1 MRDGSTI
8 KLLTEVSKASSGS
21 VTSSTRT
28 RREVVR
34 ERWAESAMF
43 EDSMERV
50 GLKLGI
56 SLTPCTVKKFS
67 DNETSVSIG
76 ESVREED
83 VFILQTGFNPSPYPF
98 GAKARHYG
106 NGGDNPEVSRPGT
119 PLPPLASSADLKNRP
134 STPSKPAPAPA
145 NDPNDLLME
154 LLIMISACKT
164 ASAKR
169 ITAVVPC
176 FPYSRMDR
184 KDKSRSPI
192 TAKLVANMLQ
202 IAGCDHVITMDLH
215 ASQIQ
220 GFFEVPVDN
229 LWTEPSMIRCASLVL
244 SLHAQEEKKLT
255 AMRESRW
262 VKENI
267 QDWKEVIIVSPDAGG
282 AKRATNLADRLDV
295 DFALINRNR
304 SKGDGPESEG
314 KMELLVGDVK
324 DKVAILIDDMCDTGG
339 TIKLAT
345 TALVEKGAK
354 EVYALVSHGLLSG
367 ESMAELAKLPL
378 VKLVVSNT
386 ISQAEHLKQAHGKLE
401 IMDISPVLAESIR
414 RTHNGES
421 ISLLFS

>member
-8 KLLTEVSKASSGS
+8 KLLTGNSHPELA
-21 VTSSTRT
+21 
-28 RREVVR
+28 
-34 ERWAESAMF
+34 AMVAQ
-43 EDSMERV
+43 R
-50 GLKLGI
+50 LGI

-119 PLPPLASSADLKNRP
+119 PLPPLASSADLKSRP
-134 STPSKPAPAPA
+134 STPSKPAPEPA

-169 ITAVVPC
+169 ITA
-176 FPYSRMDR
+176 DR

-229 LWTEPSMIRCASLVL
+229 LWTEPSMI
-244 SLHAQEEKKLT
+244 
-255 AMRESRW
+255 RW

>member
-1 MRDGSTI
+1 MLFISPR
-8 KLLTEVSKASSGS
+8 
-21 VTSSTRT
+21 
-28 RREVVR
+28 
-34 ERWAESAMF
+34 
-43 EDSMERV
+43 
-50 GLKLGI
+50 LGI
-56 SLTPCTVKKFS
+56 PLTPCTVKKFS
-67 DNETSVSIG
+67 DNETSVQIG

-83 VFILQTGFNPSPYPF
+83 VFIIQTGFNPSPHPF

-106 NGGDNPEVSRPGT
+106 IDSDPEVTRPGT
-119 PLPPLASSADLKNRP
+119 PLPPLANRNDLNSRP
-134 STPSKPAPAPA
+134 SSPSKPAPAPA

-169 ITAVVPC
+169 ITAVIPC
-176 FPYSRMDR
+176 FPYARMDR

-220 GFFEVPVDN
+220 GFFQVPVDN
-229 LWTEPSMIRCASLVL
+229 LWTEPSMV
-244 SLHAQEEKKLT
+244 
-255 AMRESRW
+255 RW

-267 QDWKEVIIVSPDAGG
+267 DDWHNAIIVSPDAGG
-282 AKRATNLADRLDV
+282 AKRATNLADRLDC

-304 SKGDGPESEG
+304 NKGDGPDSEG

-324 DKVAILIDDMCDTGG
+324 NKTAILIDDMADTGG

-345 TALVEKGAK
+345 QTLVEKGAK

-367 ESMAELAKLPL
+367 RSMEELAKMPL
-378 VKLVVSNT
+378 VKVVVSNT
-386 ISQAEHLKQAHGKLE
+386 VCQTEHIKKAQGKLE
-401 IMDISPVLAESIR
+401 VMDISPVLAESIR

-421 ISLLFS
+421 ISLLFK

>member
-1 MRDGSTI
+1 MPNGSSI
-8 KLLTEVSKASSGS
+8 KLLTGNSHPELAQMVAQ
-21 VTSSTRT
+21 R
-28 RREVVR
+28 
-34 ERWAESAMF
+34 
-43 EDSMERV
+43 
-50 GLKLGI
+50 LGI
-56 SLTPCTVKKFS
+56 PLTPCTVKKFS
-67 DNETSVSIG
+67 DNETSVQIG

-83 VFILQTGFNPSPYPF
+83 VFIIQTGFNPSPHPF

-106 NGGDNPEVSRPGT
+106 TDSDPEVTRPGT
-119 PLPPLASSADLKNRP
+119 PLPPLANRNDLNSRP
-134 STPSKPAPAPA
+134 SSPSKPSPAPA

-169 ITAVVPC
+169 ITAVIPC
-176 FPYSRMDR
+176 FPYARMDR

-220 GFFEVPVDN
+220 GFFQVPVDN
-229 LWTEPSMIRCASLVL
+229 LWTEPSMV
-244 SLHAQEEKKLT
+244 
-255 AMRESRW
+255 RW

-267 QDWKEVIIVSPDAGG
+267 DDWHNAIIVSPDAGG
-282 AKRATNLADRLDV
+282 AKRATNLADRLDC

-304 SKGDGPESEG
+304 SKGDGPDSEG

-324 DKVAILIDDMCDTGG
+324 NKTAILIDDMADTGG

-345 TALVEKGAK
+345 QTLVEKGAK

-367 ESMAELAKLPL
+367 RSMEELAKMPL
-378 VKLVVSNT
+378 VKVVVSNT
-386 ISQAEHLKQAHGKLE
+386 VCQTEHFKKAQGKLE
-401 IMDISPVLAESIR
+401 VMDISPVLAESIR

-421 ISLLFS
+421 ISLLFK

>member
-1 MRDGSTI
+1 MPNGSSI
-8 KLLTEVSKASSGS
+8 KLLTGNSHPELAQMVAQ
-21 VTSSTRT
+21 R
-28 RREVVR
+28 
-34 ERWAESAMF
+34 
-43 EDSMERV
+43 
-50 GLKLGI
+50 LGI
-56 SLTPCTVKKFS
+56 PLTPCTVKKFS
-67 DNETSVSIG
+67 DNETSVQIG

-83 VFILQTGFNPSPYPF
+83 VFIIQTGFNPSPHPF

-106 NGGDNPEVSRPGT
+106 TDSDPEVTRPGT
-119 PLPPLASSADLKNRP
+119 PLPPLANRNDLNSRP
-134 STPSKPAPAPA
+134 SSPSKPAPAPA

-169 ITAVVPC
+169 ITA
-176 FPYSRMDR
+176 DR

-220 GFFEVPVDN
+220 GFFQVPVDN
-229 LWTEPSMIRCASLVL
+229 LWTEPSMV
-244 SLHAQEEKKLT
+244 
-255 AMRESRW
+255 RW

-267 QDWKEVIIVSPDAGG
+267 DDWHNAIIVSPDAGG
-282 AKRATNLADRLDV
+282 AKRATNLADRLDC

-304 SKGDGPESEG
+304 SKGDGPDSEG

-324 DKVAILIDDMCDTGG
+324 NKTAILIDDMADTGG

-345 TALVEKGAK
+345 QTLVEKGAK

-367 ESMAELAKLPL
+367 RSMEELAKMPL
-378 VKLVVSNT
+378 VKVVVSNT
-386 ISQAEHLKQAHGKLE
+386 VCQTEHFKTAQGKLE
-401 IMDISPVLAESIR
+401 VMDISPVLAESIR

-421 ISLLFS
+421 ISLLFK

>member
-1 MRDGSTI
+1 MHNGSSI
-8 KLLTEVSKASSGS
+8 KLLTGNSHPELAQAVA
-21 VTSSTRT
+21 
-28 RREVVR
+28 
-34 ERWAESAMF
+34 ERL
-43 EDSMERV
+43 
-50 GLKLGI
+50 GLT
-56 SLTPCTVKKFS
+56 LTPCTVKKFS

-83 VFILQTGFNPSPYPF
+83 VFIIQTGFNPSPHPF

-106 NGGDNPEVSRPGT
+106 VEGHSDPSRPGT
-119 PLPPLASSADLKNRP
+119 PLPPLARAADLNSRP
-134 STPSKPAPAPA
+134 VSPSKPAPAPL

-229 LWTEPSMIRCASLVL
+229 LWTEPSMV
-244 SLHAQEEKKLT
+244 
-255 AMRESRW
+255 RW

-267 QDWKEVIIVSPDAGG
+267 ADWGNAIIVSPDAGG
-282 AKRATNLADRLDV
+282 AKRATNLADRLDC

-304 SKGDGPESEG
+304 SKGDGPDSEG
-314 KMELLVGDVK
+314 KMELLVGDVR
-324 DKVAILIDDMCDTGG
+324 DKVAILIDDMADTGG

-345 TALVEKGAK
+345 ETLAEKGAK

-367 ESMAELAKLPL
+367 NAMSELAKMPL
-378 VKLVVSNT
+378 VKVVVSNT
-386 ISQAEHLKQAHGKLE
+386 ISQAEHVKQADGKLE
-401 IMDISPVLAESIR
+401 VMDISPVLAESIR

-421 ISLLFS
+421 ISLLFK